1 MYKQL
6 LELNDR
12 VAVVIGGG
20 RNIGLAISQALGEF
34 GATIVV
40 ADRDIEI
47 ANSGVQH
54 LEGLN
59 IKCEAM
65 TLDVTDSAKVAEVQ
79 LHSLIPLI

>member
-47 ANSGVQH
+47 ANSGV
-54 LEGLN
+54 
-59 IKCEAM
+59 
-65 TLDVTDSAKVAEVQ
+65 
-79 LHSLIPLI
+79 